1 MPAVQTRI
9 VREALSSIE
18 DKADADI
25 SVGRAYVL
33 PFNTVVVKDALLL
46 DRSPVRDAMFA
57 PQDTILHASTLV
69 VTFGKD
75 ILRGTPLH
83 LRRVSAE
90 GVELNLVFE
99 GNGRINLTRA
109 LGLGRGSGKTGE
121 KSIPDLFRMGRLN
134 ARGVTYR
141 QFNVRLD
148 TALQGRIN
156 FMDMEVKVPLL
167 KARDFNFVKEG
178 VSAEVTQ
185 LHASEKCGYNIRSLT
200 GKVRVVKGGTFITDL
215 HAEDDWSDVNLDEF
229 SMSYANGRAFKQFLS
244 QVSMHGSVRKS
255 RLDGRTICVFTRRLE
270 FGPCIDIETAVYDGP
285 VSDMRISRLAFSDK
299 SGVEGNLS
307 CRITGINRPS
317 GASVSADVQR
327 LSFRTAD
334 LSSLLSECGIRA
346 DLSRYAKGERL
357 SMSLKGGGP
366 LNSMRLAARLTSGGM
381 GEAECDLSVNGLMSG
396 APEIAGRVTTRDLDV
411 ASAIGKGPVRECSA
425 HMSGRVSFAGDPVT
439 VTADTLYVGR
449 LNILGYDYQ
458 GLAAAGTFSGSE
470 FDGRVICSD
479 PNLNFLFQ
487 GIFTLSEKTSNA
499 LYKFYFNLGYADLH
513 ALNIDKRPVSRVSGS
528 INANYMSLADGKLV
542 GDVDVGK
549 VVLES
554 PSGRHDIGDISL
566 SSHSSEGGHTVT
578 FSSGF
583 ASGTIVSDSNPLRAV
598 EIIRDAALRDALPV
612 LCGTGAEPARGNIA
626 ADFTFAD
633 TKELLAF
640 FRPGVYIADG
650 TTVNVDVDGSGGMDA
665 SVRSQRIAI
674 MDKYAKDIEIR
685 SDKQGGGL
693 NLNVSCGEVNAGLAK
708 LQSPVLSAKALD
720 DRVEANFRFDGDSTG
735 LGAGDINIFAMLS
748 RDADDALA
756 ISGGTAPS
764 TFSADGN
771 VWNIGDS
778 RISWSRGD
786 VSIEGLEIS
795 SGSQAVLADGVLSRS
810 REDTL
815 AVELSGMDLS
825 MLTPAAGMEVEGLLS
840 GSLRLLSPMSGVPKL
855 NGTLESGGSSI
866 AGRDMGRL
874 MIDSEWDAED
884 ECLSLSLRNEI
895 GSRSTISADARVS
908 SDRRIDAAATFDG
921 FDLGYFADVQTGVYS
936 DLQGSVSGSVTAS
949 GPMDALSVRS
959 SGLNLDAMMQVGF
972 TEVKYWFKGAVEMD
986 DSAITLKDISV
997 NDGNGGRGVLSGGL
1011 RHDRFSDIRTDI
1023 TARFGGLR
1031 LLDIASEHN
1040 ESFYGKVSGDG
1051 VMRIEG
1057 PLKDLRLSVDANT
1070 AGGGDIYIPLKSGSS
1085 SATTLLTFR
1094 EPEKW
1099 VDPYERMMEELSAK
1113 ASSPGN
1119 FDISLHV
1126 VPNPEV
1132 ACHLEIDGSAGNAIV
1147 AKGNGDLD
1155 IDINARKKLFNFN
1168 GDYNITE
1175 GNFHYSVIGIAS
1187 RDFSI
1192 SNGSNIKF
1200 EGDIMN
1206 SSLDIN
1212 ASYTTK
1218 VSLSTLIADTTSTST
1233 RRNVICGINVS
1244 DRIRNPQLKF
1254 SIDIPDLDPVT
1265 ESQVRSALN
1274 TEDKLQRQFLSL
1286 LVANTFLPED
1296 RSGISNNSNILFSNV
1311 SEIMAG
1317 QLNNIL
1323 SRLNIPLD
1331 LGLKYQPSE
1340 EGEDMFDVAVSTRL
1354 FDNRVTVNGNLS
1366 NNQNSVNRESGD
1378 VAGDLDI
1385 GIKLDKAGAVQLSL
1399 FSHSADLYS
1408 NYLDNLQRNGVG
1420 IGYSKEFRK
1429 VREFWRDLFSSR
1441 KERRQ
1446 RAMQEAAL
1454 RGRAERVTI
1463 EIQTQ

>member
-1 MPAVQTRI
+1 M
-9 VREALSSIE
+9 REALSSLE
-18 DKADADI
+18 DKADAEI
-25 SVGRAYVL
+25 RVGRAFLL
-33 PFNTVVVKDALLL
+33 PFNTLVVKDALLL

-75 ILRGTPLH
+75 ILSGTPLH

-90 GVELNLVFE
+90 GVEFNLVFE

-109 LGLGRGSGKTGE
+109 LGLGGGRKKTGE

-134 ARGVTYR
+134 ARDVTYR
-141 QFNVRLD
+141 QFNVSLD
-148 TALQGRIN
+148 TVLQGRIN
-156 FMDMEVKVPLL
+156 FKDMEVKVPLL

-200 GKVRVVKGGTFITDL
+200 GKVQVVKGSTLITDV
-215 HAEDDWSDVNLDEF
+215 HAVDDWSDVSLDEF
-229 SMSYANGRAFKQFLS
+229 SMSYADGHAFKQFLS
-244 QVSMHGSVRKS
+244 QVSMHGSARDS
-255 RLDGRTICVFTRRLE
+255 RLDGRTVCVFTRRLQ
-270 FGPCIDIETAVYDGP
+270 FAPCLDIETAEYDGP
-285 VSDMRISRLAFSDK
+285 VSDMRISKLAFSDK
-299 SGVEGNLS
+299 SGVEGSLS
-307 CRITGINRPS
+307 CRISGITRPS
-317 GASVSADVQR
+317 EASVSADVQR
-327 LSFRTAD
+327 LSFRTSE
-334 LSSLLSECGIRA
+334 LERLLSECGLRA
-346 DLSRYAKGERL
+346 ELGKYAKGERL
-357 SMSLKGGGP
+357 SLSLQGGGP
-366 LNSMRLAARLTSGGM
+366 LNRMRLAARLSSGGM
-381 GEAECDLSVNGLMSG
+381 GEAECDLSVSGLMSG
-396 APEIAGRVTTRDLDV
+396 SPEIAGAVTTRDLNV
-411 ASAIGKGPVRECSA
+411 ASAIGSGPVRECSA
-425 HMSGRVSFAGDPVT
+425 HVSGRVSFAGDPVT

-458 GLAAAGTFSGSE
+458 GLAAAGTFSGNE
-470 FDGRVICSD
+470 FDGRVICGD

-487 GIFTLSEKTSNA
+487 GIFTLSQKTSNA

-513 ALNIDKRPVSRVSGS
+513 ALNIDKRPVSRASGS
-528 INANYMSLADGKLV
+528 VNANYMSLADGKLV
-542 GDVDVGK
+542 GDVDVSN

-566 SSHSSEGGHTVT
+566 SSHSSDGGHTVT
-578 FSSGF
+578 FRSDF
-583 ASGTIVSDSNPLRAV
+583 AGGTIVSDSNPLRAV
-598 EIIRDAALRDALPV
+598 EIIRDAAFRDALPA
-612 LCGTGAEPARGNIA
+612 LCKAGTDPARGNIA
-626 ADFTFAD
+626 ADFKFTD
-633 TKELLAF
+633 TRELLAF
-640 FRPGVYIADG
+640 FRPGIYIADG
-650 TTVNVDVDGSGGMDA
+650 TAVNIDVDGSGGMDA
-665 SVRSQRIAI
+665 LVRSQRIAI
-674 MDKYAKDIEIR
+674 MDKYAKDIVIR
-685 SDKQGGGL
+685 SDNRGGSL
-693 NLNVSCGEVNAGLAK
+693 NLNFSCGEINAGLAK
-708 LQSPVLSAKALD
+708 LQAPVLSANALD
-720 DRVEANFRFDGDSTG
+720 DRVEANFSFGG
-735 LGAGDINIFAMLS
+735 AQAGAEPQAAAGDINLFALLS
-748 RDADDALA
+748 RDEDGALA

-764 TFSADGN
+764 TLSADGN

-786 VSIEGLEIS
+786 VSVEGLDVS
-795 SGSQAVLADGVLSRS
+795 SGSQKVLADGVLSRS

-815 AVELSGMDLS
+815 TVELSDMDLS

-840 GSLRLLSPMSGVPKL
+840 GSLRLLSPLSGVPKL
-855 NGTLESGGSSI
+855 NGTLESGGSSL

-874 MIDSEWDAED
+874 LIDSQWDAED
-884 ECLSLSLRNEI
+884 ESLSLSLRNEI
-895 GSRSTISADARVS
+895 GSKSTISADARVS
-908 SDRRIDAAATFDG
+908 SDRRIDAAAAFDG
-921 FDLGYFADVQTGVYS
+921 FDLGYFADIQTGIYS
-936 DLQGSVSGSVTAS
+936 DLQGSVSGAVTAS
-949 GPMDALSVRS
+949 GPLDALSVRS
-959 SGLNLDAMMQVGF
+959 SGLDLDAMMQVGF
-972 TEVKYWFKGAVEMD
+972 TEVKYWLKGQVEMD

-997 NDGNGGRGVLSGGL
+997 SDGNGGRGILSGGL
-1011 RHDRFSDIRTDI
+1011 LHKRFSDMRTDI

-1031 LLDIASEHN
+1031 LLDIASGHN

-1057 PLKDLRLSVDANT
+1057 PLKDLKLSVDAST

-1132 ACHLEIDGSAGNAIV
+1132 SCHLEIDGSAGNAIV

-1175 GNFHYSVIGIAS
+1175 GNFHYSVIGITS

-1286 LVANTFLPED
+1286 LVANTFLPDD
-1296 RSGISNNSNILFSNV
+1296 RSGISNNSNILFSNA

-1420 IGYSKEFRK
+1420 IGYSKEFRTM
-1429 VREFWRDLFSSR
+1429 REFWRDLFSSR
-1441 KERRQ
+1441 KKRRQ

-1454 RGRAERVTI
+1454 RDRAERVTI